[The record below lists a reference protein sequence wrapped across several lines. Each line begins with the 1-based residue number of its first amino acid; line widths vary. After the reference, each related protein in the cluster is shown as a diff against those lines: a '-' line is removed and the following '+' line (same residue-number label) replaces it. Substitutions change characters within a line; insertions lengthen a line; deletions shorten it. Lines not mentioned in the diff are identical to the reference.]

1 MHSKCAIAW
10 LAHRGFAFALIGFGL
25 LVAPPATPIHP
36 RMAEE
41 GRLIN
46 NDHLGAGSFLE
57 TIFVHCSLC
66 DQVLWCDLLLRA
78 SSPL

>member
-1 MHSKCAIAW
+1 MHSQCAIAW
-10 LAHRGFAFALIGFGL
+10 LAHRGFAFALISFGL
-25 LVAPPATPIHP
+25 LVAPPATPIHA

-57 TIFVHCSLC
+57 TIFSTA
-66 DQVLWCDLLLRA
+66 A
-78 SSPL
+78 SATKSFGAICF